1 MMRQQVTI
9 TPQPGQAP
17 IVIGRDGQLIGAGSP
32 QELYRAAKAQ
42 RSELGRQM
50 ENLQDT
56 RRDLVNQMQQTNSG
70 ADKAGLEK
78 RITEI
83 DQRISDM
90 DKSMA
95 AADAEVAK
103 AAGVPGAVVPDR
115 PIPRQGPPEE
125 VYFLSGLFM
134 VVVLFPLA
142 IASARRMWRRG
153 AQAITQL
160 PAELYQ
166 RLTRLE
172 QAVDA
177 IAVEIERVG
186 EGQRFMSRLF
196 SEDAPRVLGQGAAQP
211 IEVAQREAVPTQRR

>member
-160 PAELYQ
+160 PVELYQ